1 MTDRSA
7 HLYNEYGQMYRTL
20 NIDTFV
26 LPETAETDMLIN
38 TYMSTLY
45 EYHLDLAMAELVQKG
60 YMEQKSGKVF
70 DKEKTLRGIEG
81 IKNELIRRLGISA
94 FNQIHNSVDLSFID
108 KKPDLPNKNDKK

>member
-38 TYMSTLY
+38 TYMST
-45 EYHLDLAMAELVQKG
+45 
-60 YMEQKSGKVF
+60 QKSGKVF